1 MLRIAL
7 AQINTTVGDIAGNE
21 RKISA
26 SIHQAKVLGCDL
38 VALPELAVCGY
49 PPEDLL
55 YKSHFVENNI
65 KVLHEIA
72 RKVQGIAAVVGF
84 VDQKAGA
91 LFNAA
96 AVLADGKVK
105 AIYHKQELP
114 NYGVFD
120 EKRYFRTGK
129 ENFLLSVGGVRIGIN
144 ICEDIW
150 VDGASYARQAQSGA
164 GLLINISSSPYEIGK
179 PRVRSQLLAKRA
191 KETGAYIC
199 YVNLVG
205 GQDELVFDGGSL
217 IVDPKGQT
225 VGCAKQFEEDLLI
238 VDLDLPQASKAG
250 AALLV
255 VDVDISRPKGQPRTI
270 NCQDVAPLDEAAE
283 IYQALVLGTRDYV
296 RKNGFFKTVIGL
308 SGGIDS
314 ALVAA
319 IACDAIGKENVIGI
333 SMPTKFNSKGTRAD
347 AKTLAANLGIEF
359 LEIPIKR
366 MIDAYETTLS
376 PWFYDKP
383 ANSTEENLQARVRG
397 NLLMAFS
404 NKFGWLV
411 LTTGNKSEMAVGY
424 CTLYG
429 DMSGGF
435 AVIKD
440 LLKTKVYELARF
452 RNMLAGTMVI
462 PKSVLL
468 RAPSAELRED
478 QKDEDSLPAYDDLD
492 RMLQSYV
499 ERHESI
505 AQMMAKVKDKKSCT
519 KVISLVDKSEYK
531 RRQAP
536 PGIKITSRAFG
547 KDWRLPITNQYKEQV

>member
-7 AQINTTVGDIAGNE
+7 AQINTTVGDITGNE
-21 RKISA
+21 RKIAA
-26 SIHQAKVLGCDL
+26 SIHQAKVMGADL
-38 VALPELAVCGY
+38 VALPELALCGY

-65 KVLHEIA
+65 KSLHA
-72 RKVQGIAAVVGF
+72 LASKVKGIAAVVGF
-84 VDQKAGA
+84 VDQKAGH
-91 LFNAA
+91 LYNAA

-105 AIYHKQELP
+105 AVYHKQELP

-120 EKRYFRTGK
+120 EKRYFRPGK
-129 ENFLLSVGGVRIGIN
+129 ENFLVSIGGVRIGIN

-164 GLLINISSSPYEIGK
+164 GLLINISSSPYEVGK
-179 PRVRSQLLAKRA
+179 PKVRSQLLAKRA

-199 YVNLVG
+199 YVNLIG
-205 GQDELVFDGGSL
+205 GQDELVFDGGSF
-217 IVDPKGQT
+217 IVDPKGKV

-238 VDLDLPQASKAG
+238 VDLDVPQASKTG
-250 AALLV
+250 AALPV
-255 VDVDISRPKGQPRTI
+255 VDVEISRPKGERRTI
-270 NCQDVAPLDEAAE
+270 NCQDVKPLDEAAE

-296 RKNGFFKTVIGL
+296 RKNGFSKTVIGL

-333 SMPTKFNSKGTRAD
+333 SMPTRFNSKGTRAD
-347 AKTLAANLGIEF
+347 AKKLAANLGIEF
-359 LEIPIKR
+359 IEIPIKR
-366 MIDAYETTLS
+366 VVDAYEATLS

-383 ANSTEENLQARVRG
+383 ADITEENLQARVRG
-397 NLLMAFS
+397 NILMAFS

-435 AVIKD
+435 AIIKD
-440 LLKTKVYELARF
+440 LFKTKVYELARF
-452 RNMLAGTMVI
+452 RNMLAGTMII

-468 RAPSAELRED
+468 RAPSAELREN

-492 RMLQSYV
+492 RMLESYV
-499 ERHESI
+499 ENHDSI
-505 AQMMAKVKDKKSCT
+505 AQMMAKVQDKKSCK
-519 KVISLVDKSEYK
+519 KVIGLVDKSEYK

-547 KDWRLPITNQYKEQV
+547 KDWRLPITNQYKEQT